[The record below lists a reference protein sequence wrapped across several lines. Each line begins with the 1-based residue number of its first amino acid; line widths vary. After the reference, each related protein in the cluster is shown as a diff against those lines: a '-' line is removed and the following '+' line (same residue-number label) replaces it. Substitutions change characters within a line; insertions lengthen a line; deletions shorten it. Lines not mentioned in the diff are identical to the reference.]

1 MFECSD
7 INRGADCN
15 GDVWRKHRGQLRGGR
30 LEEGGV
36 ARSGETVC
44 VCLASAKATHGA
56 RGQLAACLRYFPIF
70 LSTPEKTKRP
80 SSLKPS

>member
-1 MFECSD
+1 M
-7 INRGADCN
+7 G
-15 GDVWRKHRGQLRGGR
+15 GGGRGGGGGGG
-30 LEEGGV
+30 GGV
-36 ARSGETVC
+36 GAGSGKVGETVC